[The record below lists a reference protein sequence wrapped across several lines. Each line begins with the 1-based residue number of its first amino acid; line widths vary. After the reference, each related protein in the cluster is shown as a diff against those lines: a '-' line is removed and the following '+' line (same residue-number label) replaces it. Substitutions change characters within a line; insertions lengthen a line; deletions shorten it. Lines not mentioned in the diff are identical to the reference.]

1 MELLL
6 WNFYY
11 DGTNLGNNGTF
22 IMMWQWVFLVCSALS
37 WRRPP
42 EKKKKATN
50 HGTCHHNR
58 TKDTQR
64 VFSDHDFWTQ
74 GLNKRHIKPKSLIWR
89 FLRAVVVLGFAT
101 GLAHWRKHA
110 RGWEFS
116 IEGRTRH
123 VSLRFWLTQMPLPSN
138 WYLMSLCICVVNR
151 ADRTLLSVLY
161 GHITP

>member
-1 MELLL
+1 MMEQILVIMELLL
-6 WNFYY
+6 WC
-11 DGTNLGNNGTF
+11 DNGY
-22 IMMWQWVFLVCSALS
+22 S
-37 WRRPP
+37 WYAQLCP
-42 EKKKKATN
+42 EGAHRKKKKTATN